1 MIIALQPYTKRKT
14 MAKSKIDLNA
24 LLEDIQDEPPSPS
37 VPTRGA
43 RARRAVAEDVSE
55 PTVLVGANLHPR
67 YARNLAFLHAETG
80 RSKKELMQEALDL
93 LFRAKGG
100 PNLEL

>member
-1 MIIALQPYTKRKT
+1 
-14 MAKSKIDLNA
+14 MAKPKPNLNA
-24 LLEDIQDEPPSPS
+24 LFDGIPDEPNPS
-37 VPTRGA
+37 VPTRAGH
-43 RARRAVAEDVSE
+43 RGVIPNTER
-55 PTVLVGANLHPR
+55 TVLVGANLSPR

-80 RSKKELMQEALDL
+80 CSKKELLQEALDL